1 VHNQT
6 GRGFEMTTGKVIPD
20 PVNIRATPGGIK
32 LGTLPK
38 GTSVTIMGVQADW
51 FEIRFNGAVA
61 FVKAELI
68 ALDPDPPTPVPPEMQ
83 PGDIVLRDGRAFAA
97 GTSFGKLFRLGIANS
112 GATSMGSFIAA
123 SPALF
128 ATLPASLVRIARAV
142 SVNEGR
148 LEAINTW
155 DNAFLSFGI
164 FQWTCG
170 PDVAEGEL
178 PALLQR
184 LKNADAAA
192 FKRYFGKYGLDVQA
206 ASEQPGKLWTGSF
219 VLNGSKLVSPA
230 QKEAMRAP
238 IWAYRFW
245 RAGHDRIVRKAQIDH
260 ALARIKAFYDLP
272 SPLLHGLPLRRWIS
286 SEAGVAQLLDQH
298 VNRPGH
304 VPKTIASA
312 IDTQI
317 AATGKS
323 DPAKWQDGDETAALK
338 RYIAVR
344 ESTSMTDSTPRAKRI
359 NDAVTRGELS
369 VKRGSFKDR

>member
-1 VHNQT
+1 
-6 GRGFEMTTGKVIPD
+6 MTTGKVIPD
-20 PVNIRATPGGIK
+20 PVNIRATPGGTK

-38 GTSVTIMGVQADW
+38 GTQITILGKQADW

-68 ALDPDPPTPVPPEMQ
+68 AVDPDPPAPVPPEMQ
-83 PGDIVLRDGRAFAA
+83 ASNIALRDGKAFAG

-128 ATLPASLVRIARAV
+128 AALPASLVRIARAV

-170 PDVAEGEL
+170 PDMAEGEL

-184 LKNADAAA
+184 LKKADSAT

-206 ASEQPGKLWTGSF
+206 APEQPGKLWTGSF
-219 VLNGSKLVSPA
+219 VLNGAKLVSPA

-245 RAGHDRIVRKAQIDH
+245 RAGHDSTVRKAQIEH
-260 ALARIKAFYDLP
+260 ALGRIKAFYDSP

-312 IDTQI
+312 IDAQI
-317 AATGKS
+317 AASGRS
-323 DPAKWQDGDETAALK
+323 DPAKWQDGDEAAALR
-338 RYIAVR
+338 RYIVLR
-344 ESTSMTDSTPRAKRI
+344 ESTSMTDSTARAGRI